1 MAQQWMQRCDAQ
13 VRRISVVARVF
24 ERLGWDLNEQCI
36 RANVDRNLVVDPVSV
51 SSWFSASGQVPLCI
65 EPPPAA
71 RGRLPNRRSPD
82 AGYVLCFDMFYFFL
96 HQKAVF
102 NLTTK

>member
-1 MAQQWMQRCDAQ
+1 
-13 VRRISVVARVF
+13 VALVF

-36 RANVDRNLVVDPVSV
+36 RASVDRNLVVDPVSV

-82 AGYVLCFDMFYFFL
+82 AGICLMFGYVLFL
-96 HQKAVF
+96 FTSKSS
-102 NLTTK
+102 N